1 MQAGVFSLSWDNI
14 DPRILECQKL
24 VFQAIG
30 LPVNQHR
37 VDGFRHWDW
46 IEWVMRYHLD
56 IDVFVFI
63 DADAVPK
70 SRYAIDCAIDSAM
83 RGRIF
88 GCAQAANH
96 LEVNREHVYAGPF
109 FMSLARST
117 WQRLGEPSFAPA
129 HDRDVAQGVTLAA
142 QAQGCEVELWQPSEV
157 ELPRWRLG
165 NSGLCFGIG
174 STYNDQIYHLFESRG
189 GQHLERFVR
198 ACERIVGAHA
208 AATCGAGLGVEV
220 AAEAAGAEAVL

>member
-1 MQAGVFSLSWDNI
+1 MQAGVFSLSWDNL
-14 DPRILECQKL
+14 DPAFLECQKM

-46 IEWVMRYHLD
+46 MEWVLRYHRD
-56 IDVFVFI
+56 IDIFVFI

-70 SRYAIDCAIDSAM
+70 SCYAIEQAIASAM
-83 RGRIF
+83 HGRVF

-96 LEVNREHVYAGPF
+96 LDVNRDHVYAGPF
-109 FMSLARST
+109 FMALARST
-117 WQRLGEPSFAPA
+117 WEHLGEPSFAPA
-129 HDRDVAQGVTLAA
+129 HDRDVAQGVSLAA
-142 QAQGCEVELWQPSEV
+142 QAQGCEIELWQPSDV

-165 NSGLCFGIG
+165 TSGQCFGIG
-174 STYNDQIYHLFESRG
+174 TTYANQLYHLFESRG

-198 ACERIVGAHA
+198 ECERIIARHA
-208 AATCGAGLGVEV
+208 APNGPPGLP
-220 AAEAAGAEAVL
+220 AAAGQTMMGAVL

>member
-1 MQAGVFSLSWDNI
+1 VEAGVFSLSWDNL
-14 DPRILECQKL
+14 DPVFLHCQKL
-24 VFQAIG
+24 VFDAIG

-46 IEWVMRYHLD
+46 MEWVLRYHRD
-56 IDVFVFI
+56 IDIFVFI

-70 SRYAIDCAIDSAM
+70 SRHAVEHAIAAAM
-83 RGRIF
+83 QGRVF

-96 LEVNREHVYAGPF
+96 LETNRDHVYAGPF
-109 FMSLARST
+109 FMALARST

-129 HDRDVAQGVTLAA
+129 HDRDVAQGLTLAA

-165 NSGLCFGIG
+165 ATGQFFGIG
-174 STYNDQIYHLFESRG
+174 TTYGDQLYHLFESRG

-198 ACERIVGAHA
+198 ACERIVRGRAVA
-208 AATCGAGLGVEV
+208 AAGVEPPAVCRRAV
-220 AAEAAGAEAVL
+220 AEEVAQ